1 MKNLSEFI
9 NEQLILELSSD
20 TYLAAAN
27 KAKEMGDNRFEKFL
41 AAYAKEVKK
50 ESNGDKEKLNEY
62 YKSDK
67 PIFTRLNK
75 LGQKETRLDWN
86 IDGYIVTP
94 MLSYINGNVK
104 YPFLPR
110 VFPEGIKFPWNT
122 NSNSKTKYFIT
133 TISKGDNLG
142 FLIYEYPNDR
152 VVFDMS
158 PVSKLKEPDDEF
170 KEVITKVLN
179 AVAVSSRS
187 YDEWRINQITEKN
200 KKE

>member
-1 MKNLSEFI
+1 
-9 NEQLILELSSD
+9 
-20 TYLAAAN
+20 
-27 KAKEMGDNRFEKFL
+27 
-41 AAYAKEVKK
+41 
-50 ESNGDKEKLNEY
+50 
-62 YKSDK
+62 
-67 PIFTRLNK
+67 
-75 LGQKETRLDWN
+75 
-86 IDGYIVTP
+86 